1 MTADNEAFTR
11 IDIDALSR
19 FDRLKLERTKAA
31 HFHLLVQCQS
41 LSYLVK
47 ERGNKGRGFAA
58 FQVVAISDDGC
69 DGLQCRFG
77 HNYSPP
83 PFLY

>member
-1 MTADNEAFTR
+1 MTVDDEAFPR
-11 IDIDALSR
+11 IDIDTLSR

-31 HFHLLVQCQS
+31 HFYLLVLRQS

-47 ERGNKGRGFAA
+47 ERGNKGRGIAA
-58 FQVVAISDDGC
+58 FQLVAISDDGC
-69 DGLQCRFG
+69 DGLQCGFG